1 MIEKK
6 EILDTINNIL
16 KKEGAIWWNEEIN
29 YETKIG
35 EFGSIGMDS
44 LDYWDLIMELEQKY
58 DISIPDE
65 DVYKF
70 KTVNDIIDFIYKE
83 KQG

>member
-16 KKEGAIWWNEEIN
+16 KTEGAIWHNEEIN
-29 YETKIG
+29 YETTIG
-35 EFGSIGMDS
+35 EFGNIGIDS
-44 LDYWDLIMELEQKY
+44 LDYWDLILTLEQKY